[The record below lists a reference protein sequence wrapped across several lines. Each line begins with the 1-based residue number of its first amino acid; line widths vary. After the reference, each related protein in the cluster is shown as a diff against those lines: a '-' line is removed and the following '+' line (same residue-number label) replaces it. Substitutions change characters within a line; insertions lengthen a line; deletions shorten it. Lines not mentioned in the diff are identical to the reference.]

1 MAEGIVMDDEPLD
14 SETALRDEIA
24 DLNDRVAKLRRELG
38 AMENEVRKREGEFIA
53 MRASHWLN
61 DDE

>member
-1 MAEGIVMDDEPLD
+1 MMDEPLD

-24 DLNDRVAKLRRELG
+24 DLNEKVARLRRELG

-53 MRASHWLN
+53 MRSAYWL
-61 DDE
+61 DDNE